1 MAVGLLVAGAATGL
15 ATVALHDLAWG
26 LPLAVAATVATLVA
40 LPAGWWSR
48 LAYVVGWDAMVA
60 WLTVP
65 RPEGDYLLSQDVA
78 GYAVLGLGLVLLVVG
93 IGTLPRPRRVESG
106 AAAHDS

>member
-1 MAVGLLVAGAATGL
+1 VRALAAIGLLVVGALTGIATI
-15 ATVALHDLAWG
+15 ALHQLAWG
-26 LPLAVAATVATLVA
+26 FVLASAATFATAYA

-48 LAYVVGWDAMVA
+48 LAFVVGWVGSVG

-65 RPEGDYLLSQDVA
+65 RAEGDYVVGQDAA

-93 IGTLPRPRRVESG
+93 VATLPRPRRS
-106 AAAHDS
+106 